1 MKLFRGKEILTTLEE
16 LIDPTHAA
24 LFVVDV
30 QNDFMKKK
38 NADGTISYVVP
49 EYGPLVTHMITSLDA
64 ARNAG
69 VKIIYM
75 QHTTLP
81 KFVNESPAR
90 IRYRMYSKGITD
102 PYELEMFTLVGSWG
116 WEVIDEIAPRPEDL
130 CIKKYRSSAFV
141 KTTTDLLLKNS
152 GIKTLV
158 TMGVVTQGCVESTV
172 RDALYHDY
180 YIVIVTDGVGTPDPQ
195 SQKDS
200 LAFMSKR
207 FDMTTSDEL
216 VKLWNNF

>member
-1 MKLFRGKEILTTLEE
+1 MKLFRGKEILTTIEE
-16 LIDPTHAA
+16 LVDPAHAA
-24 LFVVDV
+24 LYIVDV

-38 NADGTISYVVP
+38 NSDGSISYIIP
-49 EYGPLVTHMITSLDA
+49 EYEQLVANMQTALNA

-69 VKIIYM
+69 VKIVYM

-102 PYELEMFTLVGSWG
+102 PYELEMFTLDGSWG

-141 KTTTDLLLKNS
+141 NTTTDLLLKNG
-152 GIKTLV
+152 GIKSLV

-180 YIVIVTDGVGTPDPQ
+180 YVIMVTNGVGTPDPQ

-207 FDMTTSDEL
+207 FDMTTADEL
-216 VKLWNNF
+216 VSLWTPK